1 MIMNSYKYPQNAD
14 DSVSH
19 RLSHYQTV
27 LLSYYQVS
35 RCSLL
40 IKPLSHCLIQATYY
54 HASTHRLHDRKYG
67 HTFLLTG
74 VIMRNIQIV
83 KVDLPMPRLI
93 AKVVKYVML
102 AIITGCC
109 IQSAFILTE
118 IAKRLL

>member
-1 MIMNSYKYPQNAD
+1 MFNLIKYPQNAVD
-14 DSVSH
+14 LVSH
-19 RLSHYQTV
+19 RYSLYQTV
-27 LLSYYQVS
+27 LLSYSDIS

-40 IKPLSHCLIQATYY
+40 FKTFPHCLIQATYY
-54 HASTHRLHDRKYG
+54 HGSTHRLHDRKYG

-109 IQSAFILTE
+109 IQSALILTE
-118 IAKRLL
+118 IAQRLL